1 MKKIFALM
9 LALIMVFAMA
19 ACSKTADEDQTDDA
33 ASGLAYGKECLA
45 VATQLDALN
54 GLVKGDADIAVI
66 DSVMAGYYMKSGDT
80 FKDYQVLENVVLAE
94 EQYGIA
100 AKKGNDA
107 LMSKINEALVALVD
121 SDYKTVAE
129 TYGLTTEL
137 LVKADT
143 ANPYASATDGSWEKI
158 AEAKKVVIGYT
169 LFAPI
174 AYNDGDGEDAVLKGF
189 DIDLAKAVFAYL
201 NTTYSTE
208 VEVEFIIIDWNQK
221 ESMLENG
228 SIDLV
233 WNGMTITEERSAE
246 MCISV
251 PYLANKQVAVIKKA
265 DAEKYASADAA
276 AFAEKTKEA
285 IIIVEKGSAG
295 EELVAPV
302 E

>member
-1 MKKIFALM
+1 MKKILSIALAVLL
-9 LALIMVFAMA
+9 LAVSLCAVS
-19 ACSKTADEDQTDDA
+19 CDKPTD
-33 ASGLAYGKECLA
+33 SGLAYGKECLA
-45 VATQLDALN
+45 VASQLDALN

-66 DSVMAGYYMKSGDT
+66 DSVMAGYYMSGVDT

-94 EQYGIA
+94 EKYGIA

-107 LMSKINEALVALVD
+107 LMGKVNEALIALAD
-121 SDYKTVAE
+121 TDYKTVAD

-143 ANPYASATDGSWEKI
+143 VNPYASAADASWDNV
-158 AEAKKVVIGYT
+158 AAAKKVVIGYT

-174 AYNDGDGEDAVLKGF
+174 AYNQGDGAAATLKGF

-201 NTTYSTE
+201 NNKYSTE
-208 VEVEFIIIDWNQK
+208 VAVEFIIIEWNQK
-221 ESMLENG
+221 EAMLENG

-233 WNGMTITEERSAE
+233 WNGMTITPEREAE

-265 DAEKYASADAA
+265 DAEKYAAADAA
-276 AFAEKTKEA
+276 AFAKKATDA
-285 IIIVEKGSAG
+285 VIIVEKGSAG
-295 EELVAPV
+295 EALVAPV

>member
-1 MKKIFALM
+1 MKKILSIT
-9 LALIMVFAMA
+9 LAVLLLAFSLVLV
-19 ACSKTADEDQTDDA
+19 ACDKNTST
-33 ASGLAYGKECLA
+33 LAYGKECLA

-66 DSVMAGYYMKSGDT
+66 DSVMAGYYMSGVDT

-94 EQYGIA
+94 EKYGIA

-107 LMSKINEALVALVD
+107 LMGKVNEALIALVD
-121 SDYKTVAE
+121 KDYKTVAD

-143 ANPYASATDGSWEKI
+143 QNPYASATDGSWDKV
-158 AEAKKVVIGYT
+158 AGAKKIIIGYT

-174 AYNDGDGEDAVLKGF
+174 AYNEGDGADAVLKGF

-201 NTTYSTE
+201 NNKYSTE
-208 VEVEFIIIDWNQK
+208 VAVEFIIIDWNQK

-233 WNGMTITEERSAE
+233 WNGMTITPEREAE

-265 DAEKYASADAA
+265 DAEKYAAADAA
-276 AFAEKTKEA
+276 AFAAKAKDA
-285 IIIVEKGSAG
+285 IIIVEAGSAD
-295 EELVAPV
+295 EELVKPV
-302 E
+302 Q